1 MSNKKYNEFSPG
13 TGPTGSKVLLIADAT
28 TGQLEKVTLAALATF
43 FGGSTG
49 GGDTTAPTIVS
60 ITATAATTIVV
71 VFSENVNVTTA
82 GWSFKKNGSAWSASS
97 VAGSGTTWTFTMGTS
112 AISSDTL
119 LGSYDATTGATVDS
133 SSNEL
138 ASFTDTSV
146 TNSIGSSYDTD
157 AQAFFT
163 ATGITDTTQKN
174 AVNQLVLD
182 LKAASIWTKM
192 VAVYPFVGGTA
203 TTHKYNLKNPLD
215 TDGAYRITFNGTIT
229 HSSNGIVGG
238 GTTADYGN
246 THIIPSSVFTGNSG
260 SFGVYLRSAGSGVV
274 TYFGM
279 VGAST
284 SAAMSNASG
293 TFYATLGETVSGAS
307 PMSAN
312 PAAYTRFLMISRTGT
327 LAADNKGYRDGTNFG
342 NGGNA
347 FSSYPGTYDMYL
359 CARNLAGT
367 VDTPTSAGIAF
378 AYVSSGLDGT
388 ESAAL
393 RTAVDTYE
401 AALGRNV

>member
-28 TGQLEKVTLAALATF
+28 TGQLEKVTLSALATF
-43 FGGSTG
+43 FGGSSG
-49 GGDTTAPTIVS
+49 SGDTTAPTIVS
-60 ITATAATTIVV
+60 ITATAATSVVV

-82 GWSFKKNGSAWSASS
+82 GWSFKKNGSAWSVSS

-119 LGSYDATTGATVDS
+119 LGTYDATSGATVDS

-146 TNSIGSSYDTD
+146 TNSIGSSYDSD
-157 AQAFFT
+157 ADAFFT

-182 LKAASIWTKM
+182 FKAASVWTKM

-229 HSSNGIVGG
+229 HSSNGIAGG
-238 GTTADYGN
+238 GTIADYGN

-260 SFGVYLRSAGSGVV
+260 AFGVYLRSAGSGTV
-274 TYFGM
+274 TYLG
-279 VGAST
+279 VIGAS
-284 SAAMSNASG
+284 SSVAMSNASG
-293 TFYATLGETVSGAS
+293 TLYGTLGETTSGTA
-307 PMSAN
+307 PYSAN
-312 PAAYTRFLMISRTGT
+312 PAAYTRTIILSRTGS
-327 LAADNKGYRDGTNFG
+327 LAADNDGYRDGTAFG

-347 FSSYPGTYDMYL
+347 FTSYPGTYNIYI
-359 CARNLAGT
+359 CARNNAGT
-367 VDTPTSAGIAF
+367 VDTPTTASIAF
-378 AYVSSGLDGT
+378 TFFSSGLDST
-388 ESAAL
+388 EAAAV
-393 RTAVDTYE
+393 RTAIDTYE
-401 AALGRNV
+401 ASLGRNV